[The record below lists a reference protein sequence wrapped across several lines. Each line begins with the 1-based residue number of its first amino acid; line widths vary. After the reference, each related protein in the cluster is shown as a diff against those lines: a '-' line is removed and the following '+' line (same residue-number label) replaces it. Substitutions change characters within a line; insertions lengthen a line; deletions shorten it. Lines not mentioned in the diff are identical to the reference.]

1 MSIWVRIGEFVTS
14 VASQAISGV
23 IEAVRTVFEGDA
35 DTRRRVAFSIAII
48 ALSAKM
54 AKADGVVTQDE
65 IRAFQDI
72 FAVPEKERSHVAR
85 LYDLAKKD
93 VAGFESYARQLAG
106 LCRAGDEDEEDE
118 CHLLEDILDGLFH
131 IAKADGYVHEK
142 EMAFLS
148 QVAGIF
154 GFDEVAFDRIAVRHV
169 ERGEGDPYAIL
180 GLDRGV
186 TFADA
191 RKRYRSLVK
200 QHHPDRLV
208 AEGLPLEFITIA
220 NARLAAINAAWASI
234 EKRLEPA

>member
-14 VASQAISGV
+14 VASNAITGV

-35 DTRRRVAFSIAII
+35 DTRRRVAFSIAMI

-72 FAVPEKERSHVAR
+72 FAVPKEETAHVAR
-85 LYDLAKKD
+85 LYDLAKQD
-93 VAGFESYARQLAG
+93 VAGYESYARQLAG
-106 LCRAGDEDEEDE
+106 LCSEGQTD

-131 IAKADGYVHEK
+131 IATADGYVHEK
-142 EMAFLS
+142 EMAFLAG
-148 QVAGIF
+148 VADIF
-154 GFDEVAFDRIAVRHV
+154 GFDEVAFDRIAIRHV
-169 ERGEGDPYAIL
+169 QRGADDPYAIL
-180 GLDRGV
+180 GLERGV
-186 TFADA
+186 SFEVA

-200 QHHPDRLV
+200 EHHPDRLV

-220 NARLAAINAAWASI
+220 NRRLAAINAAWASI
-234 EKRLEPA
+234 EKNLEAA

>member
-14 VASQAISGV
+14 VASNAISGV

-35 DTRRRVAFSIAII
+35 DTRRRVAFSIAMI

-72 FAVPEKERSHVAR
+72 FAVPKEETAHVAR
-85 LYDLAKKD
+85 LYDLARQD
-93 VAGFESYARQLAG
+93 VAGYESYARQLAG
-106 LCRAGDEDEEDE
+106 LCSEGQTD

-142 EMAFLS
+142 EMTFLAS
-148 QVAGIF
+148 VADIF
-154 GFDEVAFDRIAVRHV
+154 GYDEIAFDRIAVRHV

-180 GLDRGV
+180 GLERG
-186 TFADA
+186 TPFIEA
-191 RKRYRSLVK
+191 RRRYRALVK
-200 QHHPDRLV
+200 KHHPDRLV

-234 EKRLEPA
+234 EKHLEAA

>member
-14 VASQAISGV
+14 VASNAITGV

-35 DTRRRVAFSIAII
+35 DTRRRVAFSIAMI

-72 FAVPEKERSHVAR
+72 FAVPKEETAHVAR
-85 LYDLAKKD
+85 LYDLAKQD
-93 VAGFESYARQLAG
+93 VAGYESYARQLAG
-106 LCRAGDEDEEDE
+106 LCSEGQTD

-131 IAKADGYVHEK
+131 IATADGYVHEK
-142 EMAFLS
+142 EMAFLAG
-148 QVAGIF
+148 VADIF
-154 GFDEVAFDRIAVRHV
+154 GFDEVAFDRIAIRHV
-169 ERGEGDPYAIL
+169 QRGADDPYAIL
-180 GLDRGV
+180 GLERGV
-186 TFADA
+186 SFEMA

-200 QHHPDRLV
+200 VHHPDRLV

-220 NARLAAINAAWASI
+220 NRRLAAINAAWASI
-234 EKRLEPA
+234 EKNLEAA

>member
-14 VASQAISGV
+14 VASNAISGV

-35 DTRRRVAFSIAII
+35 DTRRRVAFSIAMI

-72 FAVPEKERSHVAR
+72 FAVPKEETAHVAR
-85 LYDLAKKD
+85 LYDLARQD
-93 VAGFESYARQLAG
+93 VAGYESYARQLAG
-106 LCRAGDEDEEDE
+106 LCSEGQTD

-142 EMAFLS
+142 EMTFLAS
-148 QVAGIF
+148 VADIF
-154 GFDEVAFDRIAVRHV
+154 GYDEIAFDRIAVRHV

-180 GLDRGV
+180 GLERG
-186 TFADA
+186 TSFIEA
-191 RKRYRSLVK
+191 RRRYHALVK
-200 QHHPDRLV
+200 KHHPDRLV

-234 EKRLEPA
+234 EKHLEAA

>member
-14 VASQAISGV
+14 VASNAITGV

-35 DTRRRVAFSIAII
+35 DTRRRVAFSIAMI

-72 FAVPEKERSHVAR
+72 FAVPKEETAHVAR
-85 LYDLAKKD
+85 LYDLAKQD
-93 VAGFESYARQLAG
+93 VAGYETYARQLAG
-106 LCRAGDEDEEDE
+106 LCSEGQTD

-131 IAKADGYVHEK
+131 IATADGYVHEK
-142 EMAFLS
+142 EMAFLAS
-148 QVAGIF
+148 VADIF
-154 GFDEVAFDRIAVRHV
+154 GYDEVAFDRIAVRHV
-169 ERGEGDPYAIL
+169 QRGADDPYAIL
-180 GLDRGV
+180 GLERGV
-186 TFADA
+186 SFDMA

-200 QHHPDRLV
+200 EHHPDRLV

-220 NARLAAINAAWASI
+220 NGRLAAINAAWASI
-234 EKRLEPA
+234 EKNLEAA

>member
-14 VASQAISGV
+14 VASNAITGV

-35 DTRRRVAFSIAII
+35 DTRRRVAFSIAMI

-72 FAVPEKERSHVAR
+72 FAVPKEETAHVAR
-85 LYDLAKKD
+85 LYDLAKQD
-93 VAGFESYARQLAG
+93 VAGYETYARQLAG
-106 LCRAGDEDEEDE
+106 LCSEGQTN

-131 IAKADGYVHEK
+131 IATADGYVHEK
-142 EMAFLS
+142 EMAFLAS
-148 QVAGIF
+148 VADIF
-154 GFDEVAFDRIAVRHV
+154 GYDEVAFDRIAVRHV
-169 ERGEGDPYAIL
+169 QRGADDPYAIL
-180 GLDRGV
+180 GLERGV
-186 TFADA
+186 SFDLA

-200 QHHPDRLV
+200 EHHPDRLV

-220 NARLAAINAAWASI
+220 NRRLAAINAAWASI
-234 EKRLEPA
+234 EKNLEAA

>member
-14 VASQAISGV
+14 VASNAITGV

-35 DTRRRVAFSIAII
+35 DTRRRVAFSIAMI

-72 FAVPEKERSHVAR
+72 FAVPKEETAHVAR
-85 LYDLAKKD
+85 LYDLAKQD
-93 VAGFESYARQLAG
+93 VAGYESYARQLAG
-106 LCRAGDEDEEDE
+106 LCSEGQTD

-131 IAKADGYVHEK
+131 IATADGYVHEK
-142 EMAFLS
+142 EMAFLAG
-148 QVAGIF
+148 VADIF
-154 GFDEVAFDRIAVRHV
+154 GFDEIAFDRIAIRHV
-169 ERGEGDPYAIL
+169 QRGADDPYAIL
-180 GLDRGV
+180 GLERGV
-186 TFADA
+186 SFEMA

-200 QHHPDRLV
+200 EHHPDRLV

-220 NARLAAINAAWASI
+220 NRRLAAINAAWASI
-234 EKRLEPA
+234 EKNLEAA

>member
-14 VASQAISGV
+14 VASNAITGV

-35 DTRRRVAFSIAII
+35 DTRRRVAFSIAMI

-72 FAVPEKERSHVAR
+72 FAVPKEETAHVAR
-85 LYDLAKKD
+85 LYDLAKQD
-93 VAGFESYARQLAG
+93 VAGYESYARQLAG
-106 LCRAGDEDEEDE
+106 LCSEGQPD

-131 IAKADGYVHEK
+131 IATADGYVHEK
-142 EMAFLS
+142 EMAFLAG
-148 QVAGIF
+148 VADIF
-154 GFDEVAFDRIAVRHV
+154 GYDEVAFDRIAIRHV
-169 ERGEGDPYAIL
+169 QRGADDPYAIL
-180 GLDRGV
+180 GLERGV
-186 TFADA
+186 SFEMA

-200 QHHPDRLV
+200 EHHPDRLV

-220 NARLAAINAAWASI
+220 NRRLAAINAAWASI
-234 EKRLEPA
+234 EKNLEAA